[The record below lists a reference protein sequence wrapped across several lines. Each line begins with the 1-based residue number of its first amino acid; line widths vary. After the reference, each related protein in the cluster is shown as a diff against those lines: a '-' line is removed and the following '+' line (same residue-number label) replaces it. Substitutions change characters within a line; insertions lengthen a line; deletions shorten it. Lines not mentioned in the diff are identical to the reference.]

1 MAWTDDRTAILK
13 KLWTDGA
20 SASAIATKLGEVT
33 RNAVIGKVHRLG
45 LAGHKTGARKAAAP
59 IAGFPFTT
67 RSRRRSRSRPSRTH
81 SSTPAL
87 RPRTVRPPMRSLSEL
102 SPAPEVPV
110 TIATLT
116 DRLCHWPQGDPKLE
130 GFHFCGRTRTRSAI
144 PYCDHHA
151 AIAYN

>member
-13 KLWTDGA
+13 KLWADGE
-20 SASAIATKLGEVT
+20 SASVIAAKLGEIT

-45 LAGHKTGARKAAAP
+45 LAGHKTGARKASAAMV
-59 IAGFPFTT
+59 GFPFTT
-67 RSRRRSRSRPSRTH
+67 RSRRRSRPSRTL
-81 SSTPAL
+81 SSTPARL
-87 RPRTVRPPMRSLSEL
+87 PRTVRPPMRALPEPG
-102 SPAPEVPV
+102 PAPEVPV

-130 GFHFCGRTRTRSAI
+130 GFHFCGRTRTHSAI